1 MSMITNDNLRGLHEM
16 DLSALDH
23 RYKSE
28 ALSSMERTIFSKA
41 ARDFG
46 IDIGSNRYI
55 YSQIDTFE
63 GVIWKVFVDLLTMGH
78 PFLQANKRTAIVHTW
93 ELQRRNKVKVI
104 YTDHKLAYA
113 LAVLIVNHKTDSMVL
128 PQWVKTKRKLKL
140 RRW

>member
-1 MSMITNDNLRGLHEM
+1 MIIYVDSMKWIYPHSTIAINQKLCQVWNEPFLVKQPEILE
-16 DLSALDH
+16 SILDP
-23 RYKSE
+23 
-28 ALSSMERTIFSKA
+28 
-41 ARDFG
+41 
-46 IDIGSNRYI
+46 NRYI

-78 PFLQANKRTAIVHTW
+78 PFLQANKRTAIIHTW

-128 PQWVKTKRKLKL
+128 PQWVKTRRKLKL